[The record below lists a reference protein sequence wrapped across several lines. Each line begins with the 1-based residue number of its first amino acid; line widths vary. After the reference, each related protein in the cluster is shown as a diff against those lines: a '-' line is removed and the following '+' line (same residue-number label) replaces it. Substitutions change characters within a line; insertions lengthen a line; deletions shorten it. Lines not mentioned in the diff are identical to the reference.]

1 MKIFIVSGI
10 FGFLLS
16 VLCWPNLEGRRTGHE
31 IPPDAGHPR
40 PPAYWSGEAL
50 DFPPR
55 GRLLGPEEVSR
66 LQDAS
71 HRVSK
76 AVLCVG
82 YPGYS
87 FGSGF
92 VISKNARLI
101 ATSAHVARIIEEK
114 GVLYCR
120 KLGLDHKYAV
130 SRVWYHPLLKASLEA
145 TTVIADIGKSP
156 SISGVPSLDVAIVR
170 LDRSGPELPQE
181 CALADAPIDERL
193 LSEGVG
199 VVYCS
204 NDWLGGRK
212 PVLGTAFGSV
222 DRSSRFSVKGADER
236 RAWGL
241 IDVSVKLQDGS
252 SGSPVFLPN
261 GDVVAIWTW
270 GWTGRESGIALD
282 VSIIREIARLN
293 KIDISN

>member
-1 MKIFIVSGI
+1 M
-10 FGFLLS
+10 
-16 VLCWPNLEGRRTGHE
+16 
-31 IPPDAGHPR
+31 
-40 PPAYWSGEAL
+40 
-50 DFPPR
+50 
-55 GRLLGPEEVSR
+55 
-66 LQDAS
+66 QDAS

-92 VISKNARLI
+92 VISKKDRLI
-101 ATSAHVARIIEEK
+101 ATSAHVAQIIEEK
-114 GVLYCR
+114 GFLYCR
-120 KLGLDHKYAV
+120 AIGFDHEYGV
-130 SRVWYHPLLKASLEA
+130 SRVWYHPRLKASLEA
-145 TTVIADIGKSP
+145 TTVITDIGKSP

-170 LDRSGPELPQE
+170 LDRSGPELPRG
-181 CALADAPIDERL
+181 CALADAPIDESL

-212 PVLGTAFGSV
+212 PVLGTSFGSV
-222 DRSSRFSVKGADER
+222 DRLSRFSVKGADER

-241 IDVSVKLQDGS
+241 IDVSVKLSDGS